1 MLGEMNKRIDETNM
15 GINEINTSLNKWMDG
30 IEMDIRMLIQEVSS
44 IKSDIISLLKEKI
57 GWLLNLYRICHV
69 YLYIYSNFSFFF
81 YFNATIP

>member
-1 MLGEMNKRIDETNM
+1 MLGEMNKRIDETNI

-57 GWLLNLYRICHV
+57 G
-69 YLYIYSNFSFFF
+69 
-81 YFNATIP
+81 

>member
-1 MLGEMNKRIDETNM
+1 MNKRIDETNM

-57 GWLLNLYRICHV
+57 G
-69 YLYIYSNFSFFF
+69 
-81 YFNATIP
+81 

>member
-30 IEMDIRMLIQEVSS
+30 IEMDIRMLIQEVYS

-57 GWLLNLYRICHV
+57 G
-69 YLYIYSNFSFFF
+69 
-81 YFNATIP
+81 

>member
-1 MLGEMNKRIDETNM
+1 VLGEMNKRIDETNM

-57 GWLLNLYRICHV
+57 G
-69 YLYIYSNFSFFF
+69 
-81 YFNATIP
+81 

>member
-57 GWLLNLYRICHV
+57 G
-69 YLYIYSNFSFFF
+69 
-81 YFNATIP
+81 